1 MEVSMNVISIKDVP
15 ENPLITPLFTGDDV
29 TVQPLIPEGGDY
41 NMSIVNFGKGIRNKF
56 HIHECDQILIVTAG
70 TGIVATEHEQRV
82 VSVGDVILFPK
93 GEKHWHGATED
104 SEFSHIFITRTG
116 GKNYIQVE
124 E

>member
-1 MEVSMNVISIKDVP
+1 MNIVSMKDVP
-15 ENPLITPLFTGDDV
+15 KTQRTNPLFTGGDV
-29 TVQPLIPEGGDY
+29 TMQPLIPEGGDY

-70 TGIVATEHEQRV
+70 TGIVATENEQRTV
-82 VSVGDVILFPK
+82 TVGDVILFPK

-104 SEFSHIFITRTG
+104 TEFSHIYITKTG
-116 GKNYIQVE
+116 GEPFIQLE

>member
-1 MEVSMNVISIKDVP
+1 MNIVSMKDVP

-56 HIHECDQILIVTAG
+56 HVHESDQILIVTAG

-82 VSVGDVILFPK
+82 VSIGDVILFPK

-104 SEFSHIFITRTG
+104 SKFSHIFITRTG
-116 GKNYIQVE
+116 GKNYIQME